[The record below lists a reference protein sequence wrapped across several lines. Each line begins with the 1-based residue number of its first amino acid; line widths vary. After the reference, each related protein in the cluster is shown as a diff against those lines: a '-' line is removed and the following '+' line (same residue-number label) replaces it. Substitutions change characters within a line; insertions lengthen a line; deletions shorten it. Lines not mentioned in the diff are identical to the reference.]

1 MATKFTL
8 EVFVNKRDKILYHLL
23 IQLLICL
30 FIYLFI
36 YLFILYLKVGYEQ
49 MQNPVN
55 KQNSYTHF
63 QIDVL
68 TDVMC
73 LK

>member
-8 EVFVNKRDKILYHLL
+8 EVFVNKRDKMLYHLL
-23 IQLLICL
+23 IQ
-30 FIYLFI
+30 LFI

>member
-8 EVFVNKRDKILYHLL
+8 EVFVNKRDKMLYHLL
-23 IQLLICL
+23 IQLL
-30 FIYLFI
+30 I

-55 KQNSYTHF
+55 KQNSYTYF

-68 TDVMC
+68 TDVIC

>member
-1 MATKFTL
+1 MATKFAL
-8 EVFVNKRDKILYHLL
+8 EVFVNKRDKMLYHLL
-23 IQLLICL
+23 IQLL
-30 FIYLFI
+30 IYLFI

>member
-8 EVFVNKRDKILYHLL
+8 EVFVNKRDKMLYHLL
-23 IQLLICL
+23 IQLL
-30 FIYLFI
+30 I

>member
-8 EVFVNKRDKILYHLL
+8 EVFVNKRDKMLYHLL
-23 IQLLICL
+23 IQLL
-30 FIYLFI
+30 I

-55 KQNSYTHF
+55 KQNSYTYF